1 MHEFIQYNSL
11 KQLHLCTIPVLL
23 VIMNAAAVVKGEMC
37 FPFIHIAAYRGNVL
51 VHFSKVLARLIAG
64 NLRQDHTNKPKYPL

>member
-1 MHEFIQYNSL
+1 
-11 KQLHLCTIPVLL
+11 
-23 VIMNAAAVVKGEMC
+23 MNAAAVVKGEMC

-64 NLRQDHTNKPKYPL
+64 NLRQDHTNKPQYPL